1 MTQAWIRLRVG
12 RDSGSLVTHEMG
24 LLILLGEGGQRGE
37 CFLLDLTQE
46 VFRVIQTNGFE
57 SLQKLCHCSF
67 TNVN

>member
-24 LLILLGEGGQRGE
+24 LLILLGGGVEGE

-46 VFRVIQTNGFE
+46 VCRVIQTNGFE
-57 SLQKLCHCSF
+57 SMQKLCHCTF